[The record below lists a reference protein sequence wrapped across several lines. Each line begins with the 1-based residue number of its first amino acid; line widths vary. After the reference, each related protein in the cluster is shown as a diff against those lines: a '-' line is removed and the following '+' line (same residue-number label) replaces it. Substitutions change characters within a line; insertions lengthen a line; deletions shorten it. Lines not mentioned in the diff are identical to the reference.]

1 MLPLALDRIFILS
14 DFFCGWQLS
23 AGSYGLAAPPA
34 YGFIHEEECPVGID
48 ENFATIVTGLAL
60 AVAAAAVLAAV
71 AIRFPPGGRKKRRR
85 DFGGPEDGGGGLLGR
100 LEGLALSVSKSKS
113 RSRVEISETCRC
125 LLRYNSLHRWLRPFC
140 LCI

>member
-1 MLPLALDRIFILS
+1 MAFSPRISILHE
-14 DFFCGWQLS
+14 FFCGWQLS

-85 DFGGPEDGGGGLLGR
+85 DFGGPEAGS

-113 RSRVEISETCRC
+113 RARRNLRIVSAFATVQQSAFMVAFVLPLNLKI
-125 LLRYNSLHRWLRPFC
+125 LLVNV
-140 LCI
+140 

>member
-1 MLPLALDRIFILS
+1 MALSPRISILHE
-14 DFFCGWQLS
+14 FFCGWQLS

-71 AIRFPPGGRKKRRR
+71 AIRFPPGGRKKRKCLTLCVFRR
-85 DFGGPEDGGGGLLGR
+85 Q
-100 LEGLALSVSKSKS
+100 
-113 RSRVEISETCRC
+113 
-125 LLRYNSLHRWLRPFC
+125 
-140 LCI
+140 

>member
-85 DFGGPEDGGGGLLGR
+85 DFGGPEADGGGVLD
-100 LEGLALSVSKSKS
+100 GLALSVSKSKS
-113 RSRVEISETCRC
+113 RSRVELSESCRR
-125 LLRYNSLHRWLRPFC
+125 LLRYNSLHSWLRSFC